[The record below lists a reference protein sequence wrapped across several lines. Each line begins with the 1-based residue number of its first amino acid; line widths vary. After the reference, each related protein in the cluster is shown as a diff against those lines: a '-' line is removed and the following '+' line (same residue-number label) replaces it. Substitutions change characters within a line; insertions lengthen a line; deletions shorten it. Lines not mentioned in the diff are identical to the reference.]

1 MVRARRGKGQPQDVC
16 RPHKKMYM
24 SVSGTQVTLSGPQRV
39 ATYVMKIV
47 VYREARQDIELV
59 AQSTD
64 RGLRL
69 PGEQID

>member
-1 MVRARRGKGQPQDVC
+1 
-16 RPHKKMYM
+16 MYM